1 MQDEDLIPIVLTNT
15 TKEKE
20 FRLLSEPVI
29 NERLKSLDGTLWRDV
44 TNNRFHLATKEDR
57 HDGRTT
63 RRETIVLTF
72 TLNFERACR
81 RGRDLQE
88 EARSTSSD
96 LDSDRVKI
104 THSVSFSDGRR
115 AKRSNCC

>member
-44 TNNRFHLATKEDR
+44 TNNRFHLATKR
-57 HDGRTT
+57 SPRRTDDKT
-63 RRETIVLTF
+63 
-72 TLNFERACR
+72 
-81 RGRDLQE
+81 GD
-88 EARSTSSD
+88 
-96 LDSDRVKI
+96 
-104 THSVSFSDGRR
+104 
-115 AKRSNCC
+115 NCANIHT